1 MNKLFFGIIVI
12 LAILSLPAIVP
23 YLLMNLGLQNMKFE
37 DIAVGTKFFDT
48 YTGDYFI
55 KTGCNNAE
63 VVSGGDYLEGSL
75 CTFGYDEEVE
85 L

>member
-1 MNKLFFGIIVI
+1 
-12 LAILSLPAIVP
+12 
-23 YLLMNLGLQNMKFE
+23 MKFE

-55 KTGCNNAE
+55 KVCGNAA
-63 VVSGGDYLEGSL
+63 VVQSGGDYLEGSL
-75 CTFGYDEEVE
+75 CTFEYDEEVE